1 MSAPSRF
8 QYGTSFRC
16 RDSTTNG
23 WSYADEERRFGSLGG
38 KRDHGPSVVR
48 RTGHPDVVGDGL
60 RPHEGSAHGDGVTE
74 GRPGRAGNPGRKPKR
89 TAVRSGV
96 VALAGQRLVDP
107 RGPCTRRCSAVGEA
121 APRPRHGVGGRM
133 GHPFAGRVD
142 MPRESRCG
150 LPSRR
155 FGSQRESTSP
165 YGE

>member
-74 GRPGRAGNPGRKPKR
+74 GRLAEREPGPQAKANRRPVRCRRLGGPTACRSAGAMH
-89 TAVRSGV
+89 TAV
-96 VALAGQRLVDP
+96 
-107 RGPCTRRCSAVGEA
+107 
-121 APRPRHGVGGRM
+121 
-133 GHPFAGRVD
+133 
-142 MPRESRCG
+142 
-150 LPSRR
+150 
-155 FGSQRESTSP
+155 
-165 YGE
+165 